1 MSLLDIA
8 LIIVATLVIYVAIDG
23 PTLWWNRT
31 QRFFTKVWVTRG
43 KSVVASATKK
53 RRVKIPWW
61 ILALIGVLVVLW
73 YFQPETPTPP
83 PPETKEATEKI
94 AKDTVSFWWIFVV
107 ALGIPILLGTLVGV
121 VYFGTRAIPFL
132 HKKPWGK
139 YSARLLLPLLRPLL
153 WVAALGMMGVA
164 TWLLLGHLLPP
175 EVWGKVK
182 VYAEGQYF
190 WPLVL
195 LFGGMLLFLL
205 VSKPSV
211 SGLGSLTGSILGIA
225 VILVILFFGGKLAYQ
240 AYEGSSKKAEMVW
253 PWTGEEVVVYAAS
266 TEGVRIPLGYEGQ
279 KIIATAEKTLFDRVG
294 GDRKKVIISTKGRFC
309 YAVTSD
315 HAYPQKAHDWFIR
328 LRYQGVTDQEVPP
341 SPNPARGFK
350 FENMVWQE
358 RIGYTELLYR
368 GDVPGQL
375 YIFVPRNNGCSP

>member
-1 MSLLDIA
+1 MSILIWLAAGLIAVVLIIKRYGSPIQTTKIGGATTVLRVGRGAMVTWRWTRRLLFLPVIPKLAAVVLVFIAIA
-8 LIIVATLVIYVAIDG
+8 LAASVFMPD
-23 PTLWWNRT
+23 
-31 QRFFTKVWVTRG
+31 VTG
-43 KSVVASATKK
+43 EAWDNAKFANPKL
-53 RRVKIPWW
+53 
-61 ILALIGVLVVLW
+61 ILALMLACVASLIL
-73 YFQPETPTPP
+73 YITNIATTSATT
-83 PPETKEATEKI
+83 TKTH
-94 AKDTVSFWWIFVV
+94 S
-107 ALGIPILLGTLVGV
+107 
-121 VYFGTRAIPFL
+121 
-132 HKKPWGK
+132 
-139 YSARLLLPLLRPLL
+139 SS
-153 WVAALGMMGVA
+153 M
-164 TWLLLGHLLPP
+164 
-175 EVWGKVK
+175 
-182 VYAEGQYF
+182 
-190 WPLVL
+190 
-195 LFGGMLLFLL
+195 
-205 VSKPSV
+205 
-211 SGLGSLTGSILGIA
+211 GSLIGSILGIA

-375 YIFVPRNNGCSP
+375 YIFVPRNKGCSP